1 MRTHE
6 SVLRAARRASGWHA
20 SRPAGDD
27 LRGLADLILAV
38 TVGRES
44 NLPDVV
50 HELAVA
56 CRHVSVKGAINV
68 MLGDRTRRAL
78 RGGPPPPPL
87 AGKTASFHRS
97 YADRSMW
104 EWLACR

>member
-6 SVLRAARRASGWHA
+6 SVFRAARRASGWHA

-27 LRGLADLILAV
+27 LRGLADLILEV

-44 NLPDVV
+44 TLPDVV
-50 HELAVA
+50 RELAVA
-56 CRHVSVKGAINV
+56 CRHVSVEGAIDV
-68 MLGDRTRRAL
+68 MIRGHNRRAL
-78 RGGPPPPPL
+78 CGRLPLPPL
-87 AGKTASFHRS
+87 AGKTAAFHRS
-97 YADRSMW
+97 YADRSTW